1 MGMAVLLPPFED
13 STAANNSLRSKLKS
27 VIPIVCS
34 GCTAPDFLDT
44 ELSLFMQRLLAQGA
58 AAELAAA

>member
-1 MGMAVLLPPFED
+1 MTCLKAVESSSASGTCDDPGGTVSQMWRYE
-13 STAANNSLRSKLKS
+13 
-27 VIPIVCS
+27 IS